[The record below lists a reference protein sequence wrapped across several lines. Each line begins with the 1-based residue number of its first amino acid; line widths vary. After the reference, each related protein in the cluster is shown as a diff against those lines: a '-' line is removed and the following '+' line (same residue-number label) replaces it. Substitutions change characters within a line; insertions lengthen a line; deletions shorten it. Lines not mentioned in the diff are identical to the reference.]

1 MLVHGARLADLTDDD
16 TQVLR
21 TTLAR
26 DHVAVLPGLLR
37 GDALERVL
45 DGVRQATFVEN
56 HIPAT
61 SRREQIMDDEPTSA
75 LLWYLASDPLL
86 HRLVE
91 ELVGSE
97 RVTAF
102 AGRTYRMVPGSGH
115 VGDWHTDAIDGRVAA
130 LSINLSEQP
139 FAGGTTLV
147 RDVATK
153 HVIAQ
158 AGGSDLRPGDALLL
172 RLRADLAHRVCE
184 VTGTA
189 PKTSYAGF
197 FKVGPPSP
205 LNPSS

>member
-1 MLVHGARLADLTDDD
+1 MLVHGARLAELTGDHK
-16 TQVLR
+16 QVLR
-21 TTLAR
+21 ATLGR
-26 DHVAVLPGLLR
+26 DHVAVVPGLLC

-45 DGVRQATFVEN
+45 DGVRQAAFVEN

-91 ELVGSE
+91 ALIGCEH
-97 RVTAF
+97 VTAF

-139 FAGGTTLV
+139 FDGGTTMV
-147 RDVATK
+147 RDEATK
-153 HVIAQ
+153 RVIAE
-158 AGGSDLRPGDALLL
+158 AGGSDMRPGDALLL
-172 RLRADLAHRVCE
+172 RLRPDLAHRVCE
-184 VTGTA
+184 VTGTE

-197 FKVGPPSP
+197 FKAGPRSP
-205 LNPSS
+205 LNPSA